1 MIKFIRLTIVGYFN
15 DSDII
20 FVNVNNINSIQKFT
34 DNSKIEMI
42 GDKNSFIIVK
52 ETPEQVIKLIQNI
65 CSTEI

>member
-20 FVNVNNINSIQKFT
+20 FVNINNINSIQKFT

-52 ETPEQVIKLIQNI
+52 ETPEQVIELIQNI